1 MAKKVEGIKYI
12 TLGEHW
18 RELYIKGTPI
28 ISIADEFYEN
38 KQVVSRSIWLAKIP
52 NDIKE
57 VIRNNPEVFT
67 CRLLLNGFAGKRRLC
82 ELDGFKFLRTE
93 VHRMAKAGA
102 GSVPKFPKPK
112 KLKIKPIEIPKNE
125 SIKKA
130 PLLQMNEVLEAEFQ
144 LKQSLGFHTR
154 VSFDNEG
161 AGEVRI
167 FFQNKKALHSL
178 IEMLNPNL
186 LDKAGSI

>member
-28 ISIADEFYEN
+28 ISIADKFNEN

-57 VIRNNPEVFT
+57 IIRNNPEIFT
-67 CRLLLNGFAGKRRLC
+67 CRILLNGFAGKRRRC
-82 ELDGFKFLRTE
+82 ELDGFKFLRLE
-93 VHRMAKAGA
+93 VSRMAKAGA
-102 GSVPKFPKPK
+102 GSIPKFPKPK
-112 KLKIKPIEIPKNE
+112 KTKINSLEIQKKEILKKT
-125 SIKKA
+125 SITQ
-130 PLLQMNEVLEAEFQ
+130 LNEVLEAEFQ
-144 LKQSLGFHTR
+144 IKQALGFHTR
-154 VSFDNEG
+154 VSFDNEDG

-167 FFQNKKALHSL
+167 FFQNKKALHFL
-178 IEMLNPNL
+178 IDKLTPNL
-186 LDKAGSI
+186 NLF